1 MTESLVAQCP
11 HCHTRFRVTQ
21 EHLAAA
27 DGDVRCGVC
36 LEVFNASNQAA
47 PLTAPEPAPTPTP
60 PVAEPA
66 PTPSEAA
73 WPHDELDLS
82 HLELDAEVARLGAL
96 EEQRRAPVAPLIPP
110 AVATP
115 SAEAVLPAVPTPR
128 EEPAPALGLAARRA
142 QDDEE
147 AYELPSL
154 GAVSAEREP
163 EPESL
168 LMQAEPEAEPE
179 SEPLPLALTAAE
191 PEPQLESEPA
201 FAPEPEPKPAISP
214 LPAAAP
220 AAPLAAVRAP
230 LKPAPATPPA
240 PLTAAPVE
248 RQEPALGRVEAD
260 EDERAEPGLGR
271 LDDWQEPVAESL
283 SAARDG
289 DDEPPPAK
297 AASGLR
303 SEPEWQDDPLLDLH
317 DEPLQLDSHP
327 QRPRWGRRLLWI
339 LLCLL
344 ALLGLAGQYVYY
356 HFDEL
361 ARQDSYRPLFVQ
373 ACASLGCKVPSKVD
387 VQQIR
392 SSNLVVRSHPQFSGA
407 LRVDAIL
414 YNRAPFSQPFPLL
427 ELRFADLNGQLLAS
441 RRFKPGEYLNGE
453 LKGQDEMP
461 PQTPIHIALDILDPG
476 PRAVNYSLSF
486 FSPE

>member
-1 MTESLVAQCP
+1 MTDSLVAQCP

-47 PLTAPEPAPTPTP
+47 PLTAPTAAPTPPTA
-60 PVAEPA
+60 PVPAPAAEPTA
-66 PTPSEAA
+66 T

-82 HLELDAEVARLGAL
+82 HLELDAEVARLNAL
-96 EEQRRAPVAPLIPP
+96 EEQRRTPPVTLPPVP
-110 AVATP
+110 AVAAP
-115 SAEAVLPAVPTPR
+115 E
-128 EEPAPALGLAARRA
+128 EEPAPEQGLAARRA
-142 QDDEE
+142 QDDDPF
-147 AYELPSL
+147 ELPAL
-154 GAVSAEREP
+154 GPVSAAREP
-163 EPESL
+163 EPEVASL
-168 LMQAEPEAEPE
+168 H
-179 SEPLPLALTAAE
+179 AE
-191 PEPQLESEPA
+191 PEPLREDDAFAEPA
-201 FAPEPEPKPAISP
+201 FDPEPRREPAVESTPP
-214 LPAAAP
+214 AAP
-220 AAPLAAVRAP
+220 AALATPRAP
-230 LKPAPATPPA
+230 LRPAPAPPPA
-240 PLTAAPVE
+240 PLTAPAPE
-248 RQEPALGRVEAD
+248 RQEPALGQVD
-260 EDERAEPGLGR
+260 TDDDDRAEPGLGR
-271 LDDWQEPVAESL
+271 LDDWQEPVTESL
-283 SAARDG
+283 TAERANDDPRPVEQPTAA
-289 DDEPPPAK
+289 
-297 AASGLR
+297 LR

-317 DEPLQLDSHP
+317 DEPLQLDTRRE
-327 QRPRWGRRLLWI
+327 RPRWGRRLLW
-339 LLCLL
+339 LFLCLL
-344 ALLGLAGQYVYY
+344 ALLALAGQYVYY

-427 ELRFADLNGQLLAS
+427 ELRFADLNGQLIAS
-441 RRFKPGEYLNGE
+441 RRFKPSEYLGGE

>member
-1 MTESLVAQCP
+1 MTDSLVAQCP

-47 PLTAPEPAPTPTP
+47 PLTAPVAA
-60 PVAEPA
+60 PVAPPPAPA

-73 WPHDELDLS
+73 WPQDELDLS
-82 HLELDAEVARLGAL
+82 HLELDAEVARLDAL
-96 EEQRRAPVAPLIPP
+96 ERQRRTPVAP
-110 AVATP
+110 
-115 SAEAVLPAVPTPR
+115 PAVPAVTTPR
-128 EEPAPALGLAARRA
+128 EEPAPERGLAARRPE
-142 QDDEE
+142 DDEDPF
-147 AYELPSL
+147 ELPAL
-154 GAVSAEREP
+154 GPVTAARETEP
-163 EPESL
+163 EP
-168 LMQAEPEAEPE
+168 
-179 SEPLPLALTAAE
+179 LALHA
-191 PEPQLESEPA
+191 
-201 FAPEPEPKPAISP
+201 APEPALDDHPE
-214 LPAAAP
+214 PAATPEPVVTARPIAPLRP
-220 AAPLAAVRAP
+220 AAPP
-230 LKPAPATPPA
+230 PPA
-240 PLTAAPVE
+240 PLTMPARE
-248 RQEPALGRVEAD
+248 RQEPALGRVEAAD
-260 EDERAEPGLGR
+260 DERAEPGLGR
-271 LDDWQEPVAESL
+271 LDDWQEPAAESL
-283 SAARDG
+283 SADRDG
-289 DDEPPPAK
+289 EDDALPAK
-297 AASGLR
+297 STTALR

-317 DEPLQLDSHP
+317 DEPLLLDARRE
-327 QRPRWGRRLLWI
+327 RPRWGRRLLWL

-361 ARQDSYRPLFVQ
+361 ARQDNYRPLFIQ

-387 VQQIR
+387 VSQIR

-441 RRFKPGEYLNGE
+441 RRFKPGEYLSGE

>member
-1 MTESLVAQCP
+1 MTDSLVAQCP

-36 LEVFNASNQAA
+36 LEVFNATNQAA
-47 PLTAPEPAPTPTP
+47 PLTAPVAAPTPVAP
-60 PVAEPA
+60 PPAATEPA
-66 PTPSEAA
+66 PSEAA

-96 EEQRRAPVAPLIPP
+96 EEQRRVPAMPAAAPSVKAPQ
-110 AVATP
+110 
-115 SAEAVLPAVPTPR
+115 
-128 EEPAPALGLAARRA
+128 EEPAPEPGLAARRRE
-142 QDDEE
+142 DDEDSL
-147 AYELPSL
+147 ELPAL
-154 GAVSAEREP
+154 GPVTAER
-163 EPESL
+163 
-168 LMQAEPEAEPE
+168 EAEPE
-179 SEPLPLALTAAE
+179 PLALRTAVEPELDDRPEPAAE
-191 PEPQLESEPA
+191 PEPEP
-201 FAPEPEPKPAISP
+201 PAVTARS
-214 LPAAAP
+214 AAALPPITANAAPLRP
-220 AAPLAAVRAP
+220 AAPP
-230 LKPAPATPPA
+230 PPA
-240 PLTAAPVE
+240 PLTVPARE
-248 RQEPALGRVEAD
+248 RQEPALGRVDA
-260 EDERAEPGLGR
+260 EDDDRAEPGLGR
-271 LDDWQEPVAESL
+271 LDDWREPVTEPL
-283 SAARDG
+283 SADRDG
-289 DDEPPPAK
+289 EDEAPPAK
-297 AASGLR
+297 SATALR
-303 SEPEWQDDPLLDLH
+303 SEPEWQDDPLVDLH
-317 DEPLQLDSHP
+317 DDPLLLGTRRE
-327 QRPRWGRRLLWI
+327 RPRWGRRLLWI
-339 LLCLL
+339 FLCLL
-344 ALLGLAGQYVYY
+344 ALLALAGQYVYY

>member
-47 PLTAPEPAPTPTP
+47 PLTAPEPAPAP
-60 PVAEPA
+60 PVAAPV

-96 EEQRRAPVAPLIPP
+96 EEQRRAPVAPMAPAAVAAPP
-110 AVATP
+110 AVTTP
-115 SAEAVLPAVPTPR
+115 Q
-128 EEPAPALGLAARRA
+128 EEPAPALGLAARRP

-168 LMQAEPEAEPE
+168 RLRAAPEAEPE
-179 SEPLPLALTAAE
+179 SEPLSLTAAE
-191 PEPQLESEPA
+191 PEPRLEPEPEPEPA
-201 FAPEPEPKPAISP
+201 FAPVPEPEPAITP
-214 LPAAAP
+214 LPAVAP
-220 AAPLAAVRAP
+220 VAPLAAVRAP
-230 LKPAPATPPA
+230 LKPALATPPA
-240 PLTAAPVE
+240 PLTAAPAE
-248 RQEPALGRVEAD
+248 RQEPALGRVETD
-260 EDERAEPGLGR
+260 DDERAEPGLGR
-271 LDDWQEPVAESL
+271 LDDWQEPAAESL
-283 SAARDG
+283 SAARDS

>member
-47 PLTAPEPAPTPTP
+47 PLTAPEAAPVAPAPMAEPTPTS
-60 PVAEPA
+60 
-66 PTPSEAA
+66 SEAA

-82 HLELDAEVARLGAL
+82 HLELDAEVARLSAL
-96 EEQRRAPVAPLIPP
+96 EEQRRTPVAPAAPP
-110 AVATP
+110 AVIA
-115 SAEAVLPAVPTPR
+115 PR
-128 EEPAPALGLAARRA
+128 EEPAPAQGLAARRS
-142 QDDEE
+142 QEDED
-147 AYELPSL
+147 AFELPSI
-154 GAVSAEREP
+154 GALSTARDPKPELLRLQTESDLSLDAEPESVPASTFEP
-163 EPESL
+163 EPE
-168 LMQAEPEAEPE
+168 PE
-179 SEPLPLALTAAE
+179 L
-191 PEPQLESEPA
+191 
-201 FAPEPEPKPAISP
+201 APEPEPVEPVISP
-214 LPAAAP
+214 RPAAA
-220 AAPLAAVRAP
+220 LAAP
-230 LKPAPATPPA
+230 LKPAPAPPPA
-240 PLTAAPVE
+240 PLTALARE
-248 RQEPALGRVEAD
+248 RQEPALGAVEAD

-271 LDDWQEPVAESL
+271 LDDWQEPTPEPL
-283 SAARDG
+283 SADRDTE
-289 DDEPPPAK
+289 DETLPAK
-297 AASGLR
+297 SATALR
-303 SEPEWQDDPLLDLH
+303 SEPEWQDDPLVDLH
-317 DEPLQLDSHP
+317 DEPLQLDSR
-327 QRPRWGRRLLWI
+327 QERPHWGRRLLWA

>member
-1 MTESLVAQCP
+1 MTDSLVAQCP

-47 PLTAPEPAPTPTP
+47 PLTAPTAAPAAPPAPAPA
-60 PVAEPA
+60 AEPTA
-66 PTPSEAA
+66 T

-82 HLELDAEVARLGAL
+82 HLELDAEVARLNAL
-96 EEQRRAPVAPLIPP
+96 EEQRRTPPSALPP
-110 AVATP
+110 AA
-115 SAEAVLPAVPTPR
+115 AVTAPE
-128 EEPAPALGLAARRA
+128 EEPAPEQGLAARRP
-142 QDDEE
+142 QDDEDPL
-147 AYELPSL
+147 ELPAL
-154 GAVSAEREP
+154 GPVSAAREP
-163 EPESL
+163 EPEVL
-168 LMQAEPEAEPE
+168 GLH
-179 SEPLPLALTAAE
+179 AE
-191 PEPQLESEPA
+191 PEPLREDEAFAEPTRDPEPRREPA
-201 FAPEPEPKPAISP
+201 VEST
-214 LPAAAP
+214 PAALAP
-220 AAPLAAVRAP
+220 PRAP
-230 LKPAPATPPA
+230 LRLAPAPPPA
-240 PLTAAPVE
+240 PLTVPTPE
-248 RQEPALGRVEAD
+248 RQEPALGQVEAD
-260 EDERAEPGLGR
+260 DDDRAEPGLGR

-283 SAARDG
+283 TAERASDDPRQPEQPTAA
-289 DDEPPPAK
+289 
-297 AASGLR
+297 LR
-303 SEPEWQDDPLLDLH
+303 SEPEWQDDPLVDLH
-317 DEPLQLDSHP
+317 DDPLQLDMRRE
-327 QRPRWGRRLLWI
+327 RPRWGRRLLWI
-339 LLCLL
+339 FLCLL
-344 ALLGLAGQYVYY
+344 ALLALAGQYVYY

-427 ELRFADLNGQLLAS
+427 ELRFADLNGQLIAS
-441 RRFKPGEYLNGE
+441 RRFKPSEYLGGE

>member
-47 PLTAPEPAPTPTP
+47 PLTAPQPMPVPHA
-60 PVAEPA
+60 PVAEPV
-66 PTPSEAA
+66 PTPSETA

-96 EEQRRAPVAPLIPP
+96 EEQRRAPVAPVAPP

-115 SAEAVLPAVPTPR
+115 PAVAAPR
-128 EEPAPALGLAARRA
+128 EEPAPAQGLAARRP
-142 QDDEE
+142 QEDED
-147 AYELPSL
+147 AFELPSL
-154 GAVSAEREP
+154 GAASAEREP

-168 LMQAEPEAEPE
+168 RLQAEPEVEFEPE
-179 SEPLPLALTAAE
+179 PAADPEPLPAHYPDVREPEFTPE
-191 PEPQLESEPA
+191 PEPQ
-201 FAPEPEPKPAISP
+201 PEPIRAPV
-214 LPAAAP
+214 AA
-220 AAPLAAVRAP
+220 AAPLAATRAP

-240 PLTAAPVE
+240 PLTVPSRE

-260 EDERAEPGLGR
+260 DDERAEPGLGR
-271 LDDWQEPVAESL
+271 LDDWQEPAAEPL
-283 SAARDG
+283 SADSN
-289 DDEPPPAK
+289 DELQPPAK
-297 AASGLR
+297 TVTGLR

-317 DEPLQLDSHP
+317 DDPLQLDSHP
-327 QRPRWGRRLLWI
+327 QRPHWGRRLLWV

-453 LKGQDEMP
+453 MKDQDEMP

>member
-36 LEVFNASNQAA
+36 LEVFNATNQAA
-47 PLTAPEPAPTPTP
+47 PLTAPVAAPAPMAP
-60 PVAEPA
+60 PPSA

-82 HLELDAEVARLGAL
+82 HLELDAEVARLDAL
-96 EEQRRAPVAPLIPP
+96 EKQRRTPVAP
-110 AVATP
+110 
-115 SAEAVLPAVPTPR
+115 SAAPVETAPQ
-128 EEPAPALGLAARRA
+128 EEPAPERGLAARRPE
-142 QDDEE
+142 DDEDPL
-147 AYELPSL
+147 ELPAL
-154 GAVSAEREP
+154 GAVTAEREAEPEPLALHATP
-163 EPESL
+163 EPEF
-168 LMQAEPEAEPE
+168 AGHPEPEAEPE
-179 SEPLPLALTAAE
+179 PVVTARPIAPLPPITANT
-191 PEPQLESEPA
+191 
-201 FAPEPEPKPAISP
+201 AP
-214 LPAAAP
+214 LRP
-220 AAPLAAVRAP
+220 AAPP
-230 LKPAPATPPA
+230 PPA
-240 PLTAAPVE
+240 PLTVPARE
-248 RQEPALGRVEAD
+248 RQEPALGRVEA
-260 EDERAEPGLGR
+260 EDDDRTEPGLGR
-271 LDDWQEPVAESL
+271 LDDWQEPAAESL
-283 SAARDG
+283 SADRDG
-289 DDEPPPAK
+289 EDEASPAK
-297 AASGLR
+297 SATALR
-303 SEPEWQDDPLLDLH
+303 SEPEWQDDPLVDLH
-317 DEPLQLDSHP
+317 DDPLLLDTRRE
-327 QRPRWGRRLLWI
+327 RPHWGRRLLWI

-361 ARQDSYRPLFVQ
+361 ARQDNYRPLFVQ

-392 SSNLVVRSHPQFSGA
+392 SSNLVVRSHPQFPGA

-427 ELRFADLNGQLLAS
+427 ELPFADLNGQLLAS
-441 RRFKPGEYLNGE
+441 RRFKPSEYLNGE

>member
-1 MTESLVAQCP
+1 MTDSLVAQCP

-47 PLTAPEPAPTPTP
+47 PLTAPEPVPVPVP

-66 PTPSEAA
+66 PPPSEAP

-96 EEQRRAPVAPLIPP
+96 EEQRRAPLAPTAPLP
-110 AVATP
+110 VA
-115 SAEAVLPAVPTPR
+115 APR
-128 EEPAPALGLAARRA
+128 EEPAPAQGLAARRP
-142 QDDEE
+142 QEDEDTF
-147 AYELPSL
+147 ELPSL
-154 GAVSAEREP
+154 GAASAAHEP
-163 EPESL
+163 EPEPL
-168 LMQAEPEAEPE
+168 RLQAEPEPEPE
-179 SEPLPLALTAAE
+179 LAFEPEPEWQPEPEPLPL
-191 PEPQLESEPA
+191 P
-201 FAPEPEPKPAISP
+201 APEPEPEPEPEPDVAPELAPVSNP
-214 LPAAAP
+214 LPV
-220 AAPLAAVRAP
+220 AAPLAATRTP
-230 LKPAPATPPA
+230 LKPAPAPPPA
-240 PLTAAPVE
+240 PLTVPARE

-260 EDERAEPGLGR
+260 DDERAEPGLGR
-271 LDDWQEPVAESL
+271 LDDWQEPGAEPL
-283 SAARDG
+283 SADRDR
-289 DDEPPPAK
+289 DEEPLLAK
-297 AASGLR
+297 TTNALR

-317 DEPLQLDSHP
+317 DEPLQLDSRHA
-327 QRPRWGRRLLWI
+327 RPRWGRRLLWL

-361 ARQDSYRPLFVQ
+361 ARQDSYRPVFVQ

-441 RRFKPGEYLNGE
+441 RRFKPAEYLSGE

>member
-1 MTESLVAQCP
+1 MTDSLVAQCP

-47 PLTAPEPAPTPTP
+47 PLTAPVAAPAPAAP
-60 PVAEPA
+60 PPAA

-96 EEQRRAPVAPLIPP
+96 EEQRRVPAIPAAAPSVQ
-110 AVATP
+110 TP
-115 SAEAVLPAVPTPR
+115 Q
-128 EEPAPALGLAARRA
+128 EEPAPERGLAARRPE
-142 QDDEE
+142 DDEDPL
-147 AYELPSL
+147 ELPAL
-154 GAVSAEREP
+154 GAVTAEREADP
-163 EPESL
+163 E
-168 LMQAEPEAEPE
+168 
-179 SEPLPLALTAAE
+179 PLALHAAAE
-191 PEPQLESEPA
+191 PELDDH
-201 FAPEPEPKPAISP
+201 PEPEVEPEPVIAPRSIAP
-214 LPAAAP
+214 LAPIAAGTTPLRP
-220 AAPLAAVRAP
+220 AAPP
-230 LKPAPATPPA
+230 PPA
-240 PLTAAPVE
+240 PLTVPARE
-248 RQEPALGRVEAD
+248 RQEPALGRVDA
-260 EDERAEPGLGR
+260 EDDDRAEPGLGR
-271 LDDWQEPVAESL
+271 LDDWQEPVAEPL
-283 SAARDG
+283 SADRDG
-289 DDEPPPAK
+289 EDEALPAK
-297 AASGLR
+297 SATALR
-303 SEPEWQDDPLLDLH
+303 SEPEWQDDPLVDLH
-317 DEPLQLDSHP
+317 DDPLLLDTRRE
-327 QRPRWGRRLLWI
+327 RPRWGRRLLWGF
-339 LLCLL
+339 LCLL
-344 ALLGLAGQYVYY
+344 ALLALAGQYVYY

-361 ARQDSYRPLFVQ
+361 ARQDGYRPLFVQ

-387 VQQIR
+387 VAQIR

>member
-47 PLTAPEPAPTPTP
+47 PLTAPEPAP

-66 PTPSEAA
+66 PSEAA

-96 EEQRRAPVAPLIPP
+96 EEQRRAPVAPLAPP
-110 AVATP
+110 AVAAP
-115 SAEAVLPAVPTPR
+115 PAVPTPR
-128 EEPAPALGLAARRA
+128 EEPAPALGLAARRP

-154 GAVSAEREP
+154 GAVSVEREP

-168 LMQAEPEAEPE
+168 RLQAEPEAEPE
-179 SEPLPLALTAAE
+179 CEPRPPSLTAAE
-191 PEPQLESEPA
+191 PEPQLEPETA
-201 FAPEPEPKPAISP
+201 FAPEPEPAISP
-214 LPAAAP
+214 LPAAA
-220 AAPLAAVRAP
+220 AAAAALAAVHAP

-240 PLTAAPVE
+240 PLTATPTE

-271 LDDWQEPVAESL
+271 LDDWQEPTAESL
-283 SAARDG
+283 SADRDS
-289 DDEPPPAK
+289 DDEPLQAK

-317 DEPLQLDSHP
+317 DDPLQLDSQP
-327 QRPRWGRRLLWI
+327 RRPHWGRRLLWI

-344 ALLGLAGQYVYY
+344 ALLGLGGQYVYY

>member
-47 PLTAPEPAPTPTP
+47 PLTAPEPVPVPPA

-66 PTPSEAA
+66 TTPSEAA

-96 EEQRRAPVAPLIPP
+96 EEQRRAPVAPAAPPAGATPP
-110 AVATP
+110 AVA
-115 SAEAVLPAVPTPR
+115 APR
-128 EEPAPALGLAARRA
+128 EEPAPAQGLAAHRPR
-142 QDDEE
+142 DDED
-147 AYELPSL
+147 AFELPSL
-154 GAVSAEREP
+154 GAASSAHEP
-163 EPESL
+163 EPEPL
-168 LMQAEPEAEPE
+168 RLQAEPELAFEPE
-179 SEPLPLALTAAE
+179 PEPEWQPEPEPLPL
-191 PEPQLESEPA
+191 P
-201 FAPEPEPKPAISP
+201 APEPEPEPEPELEPDVAPEPEPAIDP

-220 AAPLAAVRAP
+220 LAATRTP
-230 LKPAPATPPA
+230 LKPAPAPPPA
-240 PLTAAPVE
+240 PLTVPPRE

-271 LDDWQEPVAESL
+271 LDDWQEPVAEAL
-283 SAARDG
+283 SADRDS
-289 DDEPPPAK
+289 DDEPLPAK
-297 AASGLR
+297 ATSALR

-317 DEPLQLDSHP
+317 DDPLQLDGRDA
-327 QRPRWGRRLLWI
+327 RPRWGRRLLWL

-373 ACASLGCKVPSKVD
+373 ACATLGCKVPSKVD

-441 RRFKPGEYLNGE
+441 RRFKPAEYLNGE

>member
-36 LEVFNASNQAA
+36 LEVFNATNQAA
-47 PLTAPEPAPTPTP
+47 PLTAPVAAPAPMAP
-60 PVAEPA
+60 PPSA

-82 HLELDAEVARLGAL
+82 HLELDAEVARLDAL
-96 EEQRRAPVAPLIPP
+96 EKQRRTPVAP
-110 AVATP
+110 
-115 SAEAVLPAVPTPR
+115 SAAPVETAPQ
-128 EEPAPALGLAARRA
+128 EEPAPERGLAARRPE
-142 QDDEE
+142 DDEDPL
-147 AYELPSL
+147 ELPAL
-154 GAVSAEREP
+154 GAVTAEREAEPEPLALHATP
-163 EPESL
+163 EPEF
-168 LMQAEPEAEPE
+168 AGHPEPEAEPE
-179 SEPLPLALTAAE
+179 PVVTARPIAPLPPITANT
-191 PEPQLESEPA
+191 
-201 FAPEPEPKPAISP
+201 AP
-214 LPAAAP
+214 LRP
-220 AAPLAAVRAP
+220 AAPP
-230 LKPAPATPPA
+230 PPA
-240 PLTAAPVE
+240 PLTVPARE
-248 RQEPALGRVEAD
+248 RQEPALGRVEA
-260 EDERAEPGLGR
+260 EDDDRTEPGLGR
-271 LDDWQEPVAESL
+271 LDDWQEPAAESL
-283 SAARDG
+283 SADRDG
-289 DDEPPPAK
+289 EDEASPAK
-297 AASGLR
+297 SATALR
-303 SEPEWQDDPLLDLH
+303 SEPEWQDDPLVDLH
-317 DEPLQLDSHP
+317 DDPLLLDTRRE
-327 QRPRWGRRLLWI
+327 RPHWGRRLLWI

-361 ARQDSYRPLFVQ
+361 ARQDNYRPLFVQ

-392 SSNLVVRSHPQFSGA
+392 SSNLVVRSHPQFPGA

-441 RRFKPGEYLNGE
+441 RRFKPSEYLNGE

>member
-47 PLTAPEPAPTPTP
+47 PLTAPEPVPAPPM
-60 PVAEPA
+60 PA

-96 EEQRRAPVAPLIPP
+96 EEQRRAPTAPPAIAAPP
-110 AVATP
+110 AVT
-115 SAEAVLPAVPTPR
+115 TPR
-128 EEPAPALGLAARRA
+128 EEPAPAQGLAARRR
-142 QDDEE
+142 QEDEE
-147 AYELPSL
+147 AFALPSL
-154 GAVSAEREP
+154 GALSAAREP

-168 LMQAEPEAEPE
+168 RLPTEPEVAFEPE
-179 SEPLPLALTAAE
+179 PLSAPLTAAE
-191 PEPQLESEPA
+191 PEPALAPEPA
-201 FAPEPEPKPAISP
+201 FASEPEPEPAISP
-214 LPAAAP
+214 LPAVAP
-220 AAPLAAVRAP
+220 AAPLTALRAP

-240 PLTAAPVE
+240 PLTAAPAE

-271 LDDWQEPVAESL
+271 LDDWQEPAAEPL
-283 SAARDG
+283 SADRN
-289 DDEPPPAK
+289 DEAPPAK
-297 AASGLR
+297 SAGVLR

-317 DEPLQLDSHP
+317 DEPLQLDSH
-327 QRPRWGRRLLWI
+327 QLRPHWGRRLLWL

-414 YNRAPFSQPFPLL
+414 YNRAPFSQPFPML

>member
-47 PLTAPEPAPTPTP
+47 PLTAPQPMPVPPA

-82 HLELDAEVARLGAL
+82 HLELEAEVARLGAL
-96 EEQRRAPVAPLIPP
+96 EEQRRAPTAQVAPAALVAPP
-110 AVATP
+110 AAT
-115 SAEAVLPAVPTPR
+115 TPL
-128 EEPAPALGLAARRA
+128 EEPVPAQGLAARRP
-142 QDDEE
+142 QEDDDFL
-147 AYELPSL
+147 ALPSL
-154 GAVSAEREP
+154 GAASAASEP
-163 EPESL
+163 EPEPL
-168 LMQAEPEAEPE
+168 RLQAEPEEA
-179 SEPLPLALTAAE
+179 S
-191 PEPQLESEPA
+191 
-201 FAPEPEPKPAISP
+201 APEPEPLPTALSAAEPDPVREAEPEVAIEPEPEPAGSSR
-214 LPAAAP
+214 PAAAP
-220 AAPLAAVRAP
+220 AASLAATRAP
-230 LKPAPATPPA
+230 LTPAPAPPPA
-240 PLTAAPVE
+240 PLTAAPAE

-260 EDERAEPGLGR
+260 DDERAEPGLGR
-271 LDDWQEPVAESL
+271 LDDWQEPVAEPL
-283 SAARDG
+283 RADREH
-289 DDEPPPAK
+289 DDDALPAK
-297 AASGLR
+297 STPALR
-303 SEPEWQDDPLLDLH
+303 SEPEWQDDPLVDLH
-317 DEPLQLDSHP
+317 DEPLQLDSR
-327 QRPRWGRRLLWI
+327 QARPHWGRRLLWL

-344 ALLGLAGQYVYY
+344 ALLGLGGQYVYY

-361 ARQDSYRPLFVQ
+361 ARQDSYRRLFVQ
-373 ACASLGCKVPSKVD
+373 ACANLGCKVPSKVD

-427 ELRFADLNGQLLAS
+427 ELRFADLNGQLIAS
-441 RRFKPGEYLNGE
+441 RRFKPSEYLNGE

>member
-1 MTESLVAQCP
+1 MTDSLVAQCP

-36 LEVFNASNQAA
+36 LEVFNATNQAA
-47 PLTAPEPAPTPTP
+47 PLTAPEATPATTTPPAPT
-60 PVAEPA
+60 A
-66 PTPSEAA
+66 TPSPREAT

-96 EEQRRAPVAPLIPP
+96 EEQRRTPP
-110 AVATP
+110 AAP
-115 SAEAVLPAVPTPR
+115 APAPAVTTPQ
-128 EEPAPALGLAARRA
+128 EEPAPEPGLAARRP

-147 AYELPSL
+147 LLELPAL
-154 GAVSAEREP
+154 GAVTAEREP
-163 EPESL
+163 EPEPL
-168 LMQAEPEAEPE
+168 GLHAEPERLPADEPSLEATRETE
-179 SEPLPLALTAAE
+179 SRREPIG
-191 PEPQLESEPA
+191 
-201 FAPEPEPKPAISP
+201 APEPIAEPAV
-214 LPAAAP
+214 LAAP
-220 AAPLAAVRAP
+220 RAP
-230 LKPAPATPPA
+230 LRPAPAPPPA
-240 PLTAAPVE
+240 PLTVPPHE
-248 RQEPALGRVEAD
+248 RQEPALGRVDTD
-260 EDERAEPGLGR
+260 EDDRAEPGLGR
-271 LDDWQEPVAESL
+271 LDDWQEPAVEPL
-283 SAARDG
+283 SADRDG
-289 DDEPPPAK
+289 EDDSVTAKPA
-297 AASGLR
+297 AALR
-303 SEPEWQDDPLLDLH
+303 SEPEWQDDPLVDLH
-317 DEPLQLDSHP
+317 DDPLQLDTYRE
-327 QRPRWGRRLLWI
+327 RPRWGRRLLWM

-361 ARQDSYRPLFVQ
+361 ARQDDYRPLFVQ
-373 ACASLGCKVPSKVD
+373 ACANLGCKVPSRVD
-387 VQQIR
+387 VSQIR

-427 ELRFADLNGQLLAS
+427 ELRFADLNGQLIAS
-441 RRFKPGEYLNGE
+441 RRFKPSEYLSGE

>member
-47 PLTAPEPAPTPTP
+47 PLTAPEPVPAPPM
-60 PVAEPA
+60 PA

-96 EEQRRAPVAPLIPP
+96 EEQRRAPTAPPAIAAPP
-110 AVATP
+110 AVT
-115 SAEAVLPAVPTPR
+115 TPR
-128 EEPAPALGLAARRA
+128 EEPAPAQGLAARRL
-142 QDDEE
+142 QEDEE
-147 AYELPSL
+147 AFALPSL
-154 GAVSAEREP
+154 GALSAAREP

-168 LMQAEPEAEPE
+168 RLPTEPEVAFEPE
-179 SEPLPLALTAAE
+179 PLSAPLTAAE
-191 PEPQLESEPA
+191 PEPALAPEPA
-201 FAPEPEPKPAISP
+201 FASEPESEPAISP
-214 LPAAAP
+214 LPAVAP
-220 AAPLAAVRAP
+220 AAPLTALRTP

-240 PLTAAPVE
+240 PLTAAPTE

-271 LDDWQEPVAESL
+271 LDDWQEPAAEPL
-283 SAARDG
+283 SADRDR
-289 DDEPPPAK
+289 DDEAPVAK
-297 AASGLR
+297 SAGVLR

-317 DEPLQLDSHP
+317 DEPLQLDSH
-327 QRPRWGRRLLWI
+327 QLRPHWGRRLLWL

-414 YNRAPFSQPFPLL
+414 YNRAPFSQPFPML

>member
-47 PLTAPEPAPTPTP
+47 PLTAPEPVPAPPM
-60 PVAEPA
+60 PA

-96 EEQRRAPVAPLIPP
+96 EEQRRAPTAPPAIAAPP
-110 AVATP
+110 AVT
-115 SAEAVLPAVPTPR
+115 TPR
-128 EEPAPALGLAARRA
+128 EEPAPAQGLAARRL
-142 QDDEE
+142 QEDEE
-147 AYELPSL
+147 AFALPSL
-154 GAVSAEREP
+154 GALSAAREP

-168 LMQAEPEAEPE
+168 RLPTEPEVAFEPE
-179 SEPLPLALTAAE
+179 PLSVPLTAAE
-191 PEPQLESEPA
+191 PEPALAPEPA
-201 FAPEPEPKPAISP
+201 FASEPEPEPAISP
-214 LPAAAP
+214 LPAVAP
-220 AAPLAAVRAP
+220 AAPLTALRTP

-240 PLTAAPVE
+240 PLTAAPAE

-271 LDDWQEPVAESL
+271 LDDWQEPAAEPL
-283 SAARDG
+283 SADRDR
-289 DDEPPPAK
+289 DDEAPAAK
-297 AASGLR
+297 SAGVLR

-317 DEPLQLDSHP
+317 DEPLQLDSHQ
-327 QRPRWGRRLLWI
+327 QRPHWGRRLLWL

-414 YNRAPFSQPFPLL
+414 YNRAPFSQPFPML

>member
-47 PLTAPEPAPTPTP
+47 PLTAPQPMPVPPAPA
-60 PVAEPA
+60 AEPA

-96 EEQRRAPVAPLIPP
+96 EEQRRAPVAPAAPPAEATPP
-110 AVATP
+110 AVA
-115 SAEAVLPAVPTPR
+115 APR
-128 EEPAPALGLAARRA
+128 EEPAPAQGLAAHRPR
-142 QDDEE
+142 DDEDPF
-147 AYELPSL
+147 ELPSL
-154 GAVSAEREP
+154 GAASAEREP

-168 LMQAEPEAEPE
+168 RLPAEPEVEFEPQPA
-179 SEPLPLALTAAE
+179 PLPLPAAE
-191 PEPQLESEPA
+191 PEPE
-201 FAPEPEPKPAISP
+201 PEPEPAVEARPEPDI
-214 LPAAAP
+214 AP
-220 AAPLAAVRAP
+220 VPTAVPVAPLAATRAP

-240 PLTAAPVE
+240 PLTTAPPRE

-260 EDERAEPGLGR
+260 DDERAEPGLGR
-271 LDDWQEPVAESL
+271 LDDWQEPVAEPL

-289 DDEPPPAK
+289 DDEPLPAK
-297 AASGLR
+297 ATTALR

-317 DEPLQLDSHP
+317 DDPLQLDSQP
-327 QRPRWGRRLLWI
+327 RRPHWGRRLLWI